1 MDINFSDL
9 IVYEDEYFVVVNKPC
24 GIPTQP
30 DKTGDL
36 SLEEIANTHYRKE
49 LANATYT
56 VGLIHRLDRPVG
68 GLLILSKD
76 RRVLVK
82 FNDMMQKNEIKK
94 RYRAVC
100 NGRSEEL
107 TGTYTDYMKKLKT
120 TSMSKIVS
128 KEVSGS
134 KKAELLYK
142 CIKTDTSTEEI
153 LSLFEIELITGRHH
167 QIRVQMSHHKNPIW
181 GDTKYNRV
189 YKRKGYSC
197 IALYSAKL
205 SFKHPINNKLIDL
218 ELALPNQFPFE
229 LFR

>member
-9 IVYEDEYFVVVNKPC
+9 IIYEDEYFVVVNKPC

-36 SLEEIANTHYRKE
+36 SLEEIANTYYKKE
-49 LANATYT
+49 LADIEYT

-68 GLLILSKD
+68 GLLILSKN
-76 RRVLVK
+76 RRALVK
-82 FNDMMQKNEIKK
+82 FNDMLQKSEIKK
-94 RYRAVC
+94 TYRAIC
-100 NGRSEEL
+100 NGESVYSE
-107 TGTYTDYMKKLKT
+107 GKYTDYLKKLKT

-128 KEVSGS
+128 GSSSGS
-134 KKAELLYK
+134 KKAELIYK
-142 CIKTDTSTEEI
+142 CIKTDTSTEEV

-189 YKRKGYSC
+189 YRRKGYSN

-205 SFKHPINNKLIDL
+205 SFKHPINNKEINL
-218 ELALPNQFPFE
+218 ELDLPNQFPFE